1 MSVKQEHRYYRLVLE
16 TGRAVTDRQR
26 EIEAA
31 TMERKP
37 RPPVIPPKPNAS
49 RRQVRSWMRNN
60 ADGYDCA
67 TQLAEAANA
76 ALDLPPD
83 AMNDET
89 HWVWDEAVDALEWHE
104 LSAESPLCP

>member
-1 MSVKQEHRYYRLVLE
+1 MSVKQENRYRKWVIE
-16 TGRAVTDRQR
+16 TGRAATDRQR

-37 RPPVIPPKPNAS
+37 RHAAIQPKPNAS

-60 ADGYDCA
+60 ADGFDSA

-76 ALDLPPD
+76 AIDLPPD
-83 AMNDET
+83 AMNDDT
-89 HWVWDEAVDALEWHE
+89 HWVWEEAVSALEW
-104 LSAESPLCP
+104 AESE

>member
-1 MSVKQEHRYYRLVLE
+1 MSVKQENRYRKWVIE
-16 TGRAVTDRQR
+16 TGRALTDRQR

-37 RPPVIPPKPNAS
+37 RPAAIPPKPNAS

-60 ADGYDCA
+60 ADEFDTA

-76 ALDLPPD
+76 ALDLPPG
-83 AMNDET
+83 AMDDET
-89 HWVWDEAVDALEWHE
+89 HWVWEEAILALEW
-104 LSAESPLCP
+104 AESA

>member
-1 MSVKQEHRYYRLVLE
+1 MSVKQENRYRKWVIE

-37 RPPVIPPKPNAS
+37 RPVAVPPKPNAN
-49 RRQVRSWMRNN
+49 RRQVRAWMRHN
-60 ADGYDCA
+60 AQDFDTA

-76 ALDLPPD
+76 ALCLPPD
-83 AMNDET
+83 AMDDET
-89 HWVWDEAVDALEWHE
+89 HWVWEEA
-104 LSAESPLCP
+104 LSAIEWAVAA

>member
-1 MSVKQEHRYYRLVLE
+1 MSVKQENRYRKWVIE

-37 RPPVIPPKPNAS
+37 RPVAALPKPNAN
-49 RRQVRSWMRNN
+49 RRQVRTWMRHN
-60 ADGYDCA
+60 AQDFDAA

-83 AMNDET
+83 AMDDET
-89 HWVWDEAVDALEWHE
+89 HWVWEEALSALEW
-104 LSAESPLCP
+104 AEAA

>member
-1 MSVKQEHRYYRLVLE
+1 MSVKQENRYRKWVIE

-37 RPPVIPPKPNAS
+37 RRAAIPPQPNAS
-49 RRQVRSWMRNN
+49 RRQVRSWMRRN
-60 ADGYDCA
+60 ADGFDTA

-76 ALDLPPD
+76 ALDLPPG
-83 AMNDET
+83 AMDDET
-89 HWVWDEAVDALEWHE
+89 HWVWEEAISALDWV
-104 LSAESPLCP
+104 ESE

>member
-1 MSVKQEHRYYRLVLE
+1 MSVKQENRYRKWVIE
-16 TGRAVTDRQR
+16 TGRAATDRQR

-37 RPPVIPPKPNAS
+37 RHAAIPPKPNAS
-49 RRQVRSWMRNN
+49 RRQVRSWMRRN
-60 ADGYDCA
+60 ADGFDTA

-83 AMNDET
+83 AMDCDT
-89 HWVWDEAVDALEWHE
+89 HWVWEEAVSALEW
-104 LSAESPLCP
+104 AESA